1 MYEQRSQFYTA
12 GSTENSIFAE
22 NLEAIGLLEK
32 SKLRANGIKENAAVY
47 ATILP
52 IFDLIHTDLVRG
64 ILPKSKHDI
73 NNDK

>member
-12 GSTENSIFAE
+12 GSTENSNFAE

-32 SKLRANGIKENAAVY
+32 SKLRAKGIKKNVAVY

-52 IFDLIHTDLVRG
+52 YF
-64 ILPKSKHDI
+64 
-73 NNDK
+73 